1 MKIVDIVYWILNG
14 LVLVSLIYG
23 YVLRRKTKKILKSI
37 EENSKKRFAE
47 FTIEQQIAYDK
58 FVGQYMERLDLLSKE
73 NNKLREENEEMK
85 ERLTNLGFKE

>member
-1 MKIVDIVYWILNG
+1 MKMVDIFYWILNAFLLWSIITG
-14 LVLVSLIYG
+14 FI
-23 YVLRRKTKKILKSI
+23 LRRKTKNILKTV
-37 EENSKKRFAE
+37 EEKSKKRYAE

-85 ERLTNLGFKE
+85 ERLTNLGLK

>member
-23 YVLRRKTKKILKSI
+23 YVLRRKTKKILKSV